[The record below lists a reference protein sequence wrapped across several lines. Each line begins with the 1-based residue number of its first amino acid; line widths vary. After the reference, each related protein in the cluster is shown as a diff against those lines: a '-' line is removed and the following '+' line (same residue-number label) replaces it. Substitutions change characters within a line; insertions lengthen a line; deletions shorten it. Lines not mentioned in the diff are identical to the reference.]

1 MHKIFELKEMDEE
14 KLRGIA
20 DELGIKGAKKKDK
33 ETLIYDIMDK
43 EAVIDSQKAPEKV
56 AKKRGRP
63 RKNVQ
68 AAEQPVQQQDT
79 QKTEPAHSRA
89 SRRRKRLRKNG
100 DANRNPPSS
109 RKLQQR
115 KRFRKNRTRTSSRK
129 PKRQNAN
136 TEPGNRNSRTSSR
149 SLKPGLRS
157 R

>member
-68 AAEQPVQQQDT
+68 AAEQPVLQQDT
-79 QKTEPAHSRA
+79 QKTEPAPQQSQQAEEKTPKKRG
-89 SRRRKRLRKNG
+89 RKPKS
-100 DANRNPPSS
+100 A
-109 RKLQQR
+109 QQQET
-115 KRFRKNRTRTSSRK
+115 TRTSSRK

-136 TEPGNRNSRTSSR
+136 TEPGNRNSKTSSR

>member
-79 QKTEPAHSRA
+79 QKTEPAPQQS
-89 SRRRKRLRKNG
+89 RLRWEKVTLYTTTVY
-100 DANRNPPSS
+100 RW
-109 RKLQQR
+109 
-115 KRFRKNRTRTSSRK
+115 FM
-129 PKRQNAN
+129 
-136 TEPGNRNSRTSSR
+136 NSDTN
-149 SLKPGLRS
+149 
-157 R
+157 